1 MEEHIMPEILLKIE
15 GLKTYFFTEAGVV
28 KAVDGVSF
36 DVRKG
41 ESLGLVGESGSGKTV
56 TALSVLRIVPKPGRI
71 VDGKVEFQGVNLL
84 SKKEKEVQLIRGKEI
99 AVIFQDPSSSLNPVY
114 TVERQLK
121 DIILAHNQF
130 EEVKFSSYMKM
141 ALKGQFKKALQTRRS
156 TRVALHKK
164 IVDLLNL
171 VGIPEAEVRM
181 REYPHQFSGGMKQR
195 VAIARALAL
204 QPTLL
209 FADEPTTALDVT
221 IQAQVLDLLEDLKKK
236 LGMSL
241 VMITH
246 DMGIIAKMTTRV
258 VVMYAGNVCEIA
270 KTEDLYEHPK
280 HPYTALLLAA
290 VPRLDRKKNLTI
302 IPGNIPNLIEP
313 PSGCRFHPR
322 CKYATAKCA
331 EAPPP
336 LEEVAPD
343 HFVACFE
350 WGNIQLKGESV

>member
-1 MEEHIMPEILLKIE
+1 MTEALMRIE
-15 GLKTYFFTEAGVV
+15 GLKTYFFTEAGIV
-28 KAVDGVSF
+28 KAVDSVSF

-56 TALSVLRIVPKPGRI
+56 TALSALRIVPKPGRI
-71 VDGKVEFQGVNLL
+71 VEGKIKFKGEDLVTK
-84 SKKEKEVQLIRGKEI
+84 SEKEMQSIRGREI
-99 AVIFQDPSSSLNPVY
+99 AIIFQDPSSSLNPIY
-114 TVERQLK
+114 NVETQLR
-121 DIILAHNQF
+121 DVLSAHETLSK
-130 EEVKFSSYMKM
+130 EEC
-141 ALKGQFKKALQTRRS
+141 R
-156 TRVALHKK
+156 KK
-164 IVDLLNL
+164 IVDLMNL
-171 VGIPEAEVRM
+171 VGIPEAEIRM

-236 LGMSL
+236 MGMSL

-258 VVMYAGNVCEIA
+258 VVMYAGNICEIA
-270 KTEDLYEHPK
+270 KTEDLYDHPR
-280 HPYTALLLAA
+280 HPYTASLLAA
-290 VPRLDRKKNLTI
+290 VPRLDRRKTLSI

-322 CKYATAKCA
+322 CEYATEKCA
-331 EAPPP
+331 KEPPV
-336 LEEVAPD
+336 LEEVEPE
-343 HFVACFE
+343 HFVACYE
-350 WGNIQLKGESV
+350 WKNLSLKGESR

>member
-1 MEEHIMPEILLKIE
+1 MEKHEMTETLLKIE
-15 GLKTYFFTEAGVV
+15 GLKTYFFTEAGIV
-28 KAVDGVSF
+28 KAVDGMSF
-36 DVRKG
+36 DIRKG

-71 VDGKVEFQGVNLL
+71 VEGKIEFKGENLL
-84 SKKEKEVQLIRGKEI
+84 TKSEKQMQSLRGSEI
-99 AVIFQDPSSSLNPVY
+99 AIIFQDPSSSLNPVY
-114 TVERQLK
+114 NVEKQLR
-121 DIILAHNQF
+121 DVLLAHKSVSK
-130 EEVKFSSYMKM
+130 EGTHE
-141 ALKGQFKKALQTRRS
+141 
-156 TRVALHKK
+156 K
-164 IVDLLNL
+164 IVELMSL
-171 VGIPEAEVRM
+171 VGIPDPEIRM
-181 REYPHQFSGGMKQR
+181 REFPHQFSGGMKQR

-236 LGMSL
+236 MGMSL

-270 KTEDLYEHPK
+270 KTEDLYEHPR

-290 VPRLDRKKNLTI
+290 VPRLDRRKTLSI

-322 CKYATAKCA
+322 CKYATERCS
-331 EAPPP
+331 EASPV
-336 LEEVAPD
+336 LEQVGPE
-343 HFVACFE
+343 HFVACYE
-350 WGNIQLKGESV
+350 WGNLMLKGENQ

>member
-1 MEEHIMPEILLKIE
+1 MEKTLMTETLLKFE
-15 GLKTYFFTEAGVV
+15 GLRTYFFTEAGIV
-28 KAVDGVSF
+28 KAVDNVSF

-56 TALSVLRIVPKPGRI
+56 TALSALRIVPKPGKI
-71 VDGKVEFQGVNLL
+71 VEGKIEFKGEDLL
-84 SKKEKEVQLIRGKEI
+84 AKSEKDMHSIRGREI
-99 AVIFQDPSSSLNPVY
+99 AMIFQDPSSSLNPIY
-114 TVERQLK
+114 NVETQLK
-121 DIILAHNQF
+121 DVLSAHETLSK
-130 EEVKFSSYMKM
+130 EEC
-141 ALKGQFKKALQTRRS
+141 RI
-156 TRVALHKK
+156 K
-164 IVDLLNL
+164 IVELMNL
-171 VGIPEAEVRM
+171 VGIPEAEIRM

-258 VVMYAGNVCEIA
+258 VVMYAGNICEIA
-270 KTEDLYEHPK
+270 KTVDLYEHPR
-280 HPYTALLLAA
+280 HPYTASLLAA
-290 VPRLDRKKNLTI
+290 VPRLDRKKTLSI

-322 CKYATAKCA
+322 CEYATEKCA
-331 EAPPP
+331 EAPPA
-336 LEEVAPD
+336 LEEVEPD
-343 HFVACFE
+343 HFVACYE
-350 WGNIQLKGESV
+350 WKNITLKGESR

>member
-1 MEEHIMPEILLKIE
+1 MTEALMKIE
-15 GLKTYFFTEAGVV
+15 GLKTYFFTEAGIV
-28 KAVDGVSF
+28 KAVDSVSF

-56 TALSVLRIVPKPGRI
+56 TALSALRIVPKPGRI
-71 VDGKVEFQGVNLL
+71 VEGKIEFKGEDLVTK
-84 SKKEKEVQLIRGKEI
+84 SEKEMQSIRGREI
-99 AVIFQDPSSSLNPVY
+99 AIIFQDPSSSLNPIY
-114 TVERQLK
+114 NVETQLR
-121 DIILAHNQF
+121 DVLSAHETLSK
-130 EEVKFSSYMKM
+130 EEC
-141 ALKGQFKKALQTRRS
+141 R
-156 TRVALHKK
+156 KK
-164 IVDLLNL
+164 IVDLMNL
-171 VGIPEAEVRM
+171 VGIPEAEIRM

-236 LGMSL
+236 MGMSL

-258 VVMYAGNVCEIA
+258 VVMYAGNICEIA
-270 KTEDLYEHPK
+270 KTEDLYDHPR
-280 HPYTALLLAA
+280 HPYTASLLAA
-290 VPRLDRKKNLTI
+290 VPRLDRKKTLSI

-322 CKYATAKCA
+322 CEYATEKCV
-331 EAPPP
+331 EASPV
-336 LEEVAPD
+336 LEEVEPE
-343 HFVACFE
+343 HFVACYE
-350 WGNIQLKGESV
+350 WKNLSLKGESR

>member
-1 MEEHIMPEILLKIE
+1 MEKHEMTETLLKIE
-15 GLKTYFFTEAGVV
+15 GLKTYFFTEAGIV
-28 KAVDGVSF
+28 KAVDGMSF

-71 VDGKVEFQGVNLL
+71 VEGKIEFKGENLL
-84 SKKEKEVQLIRGKEI
+84 KKSEKEMQSIRGSEI
-99 AVIFQDPSSSLNPVY
+99 AIIFQDPSSSLNPVY
-114 TVERQLK
+114 NVETQLR
-121 DIILAHNQF
+121 DVLSAHKSISKV
-130 EEVKFSSYMKM
+130 ES
-141 ALKGQFKKALQTRRS
+141 R
-156 TRVALHKK
+156 KK
-164 IVDLLNL
+164 IVELMSL
-171 VGIPEAEVRM
+171 VGIPDAEVRM
-181 REYPHQFSGGMKQR
+181 REFPHQFSGGMKQR

-236 LGMSL
+236 MGMSL

-270 KTEDLYEHPK
+270 KTEDLYDHPR

-290 VPRLDRKKNLTI
+290 VPRLDRKKTLSI

-322 CKYATAKCA
+322 CKYATEKCA
-331 EAPPP
+331 EASPI
-336 LEEVAPD
+336 LEEVEPE
-343 HFVACFE
+343 HFVACYE
-350 WGNIQLKGESV
+350 WKNITLKGESGKSD

>member
-1 MEEHIMPEILLKIE
+1 MTETLLKIE
-15 GLKTYFFTEAGVV
+15 GLKTHFFTEAGIV

-56 TALSVLRIVPKPGRI
+56 TALSVLRIVPKPGKI
-71 VDGKVEFQGVNLL
+71 VEGKIEFKGENLL
-84 SKKEKEVQLIRGKEI
+84 ERKEKEMQSIRGREI
-99 AVIFQDPSSSLNPVY
+99 AIIFQDPSSSLNPVY
-114 TVERQLK
+114 NIETQLR
-121 DIILAHNQF
+121 DILTAH
-130 EEVKFSSYMKM
+130 ESISKTECH
-141 ALKGQFKKALQTRRS
+141 G
-156 TRVALHKK
+156 K
-164 IVDLLNL
+164 IVELMNL
-171 VGIPEAEVRM
+171 VGIPEAEIRM

-236 LGMSL
+236 MGMSL

-258 VVMYAGNVCEIA
+258 VVLYAGNVCEIA
-270 KTEDLYEHPK
+270 KTEDLYDHPR
-280 HPYTALLLAA
+280 HPYTASLLAA
-290 VPRLDRKKNLTI
+290 VPRLDRKKTLSI

-322 CKYATAKCA
+322 CKYATEKCA
-331 EAPPP
+331 DAPPV
-336 LEEVAPD
+336 LEEVEPG
-343 HFVACFE
+343 HLVACYE
-350 WGNIQLKGESV
+350 WKDITLKGESGKSE

>member
-1 MEEHIMPEILLKIE
+1 MTETLLKIE

-36 DVRKG
+36 DVRRG

-56 TALSVLRIVPKPGRI
+56 TALSILRIVPKPGKI
-71 VDGKVEFQGVNLL
+71 VEGKMEFQGVNLL
-84 SKKEKEVQLIRGKEI
+84 EKTEKEMQHIRGDEI
-99 AVIFQDPSSSLNPVY
+99 AIIFQDPSSSLNPVY
-114 TVERQLK
+114 NVETQLR
-121 DIILAHNQF
+121 DILMAHSAHQKLSK
-130 EEVKFSSYMKM
+130 EEC
-141 ALKGQFKKALQTRRS
+141 R
-156 TRVALHKK
+156 KK
-164 IVDLLNL
+164 ILDLLNL
-171 VGIPEAEVRM
+171 VGIPEAEIRM

-204 QPTLL
+204 EPTLL

-236 LGMSL
+236 MGMSL

-258 VVMYAGNVCEIA
+258 VVMYAGMVSEIA
-270 KTEDLYEHPK
+270 KTEDLYEHPR
-280 HPYTALLLAA
+280 HPYTASLLAA
-290 VPRLDRKKNLTI
+290 VPRLDRKKTLSI

-322 CKYATAKCA
+322 CIYATEKCS
-331 EAPPP
+331 EAPPIM
-336 LEEVAPD
+336 EEVEED
-343 HFVACFE
+343 HFVACYE
-350 WGNIQLKGESV
+350 WKNIKLKGESSK

>member
-1 MEEHIMPEILLKIE
+1 MPEILLKIE
-15 GLKTYFFTEAGVV
+15 GLKTHFFTEAGIV

-36 DVRKG
+36 DVKKG

-56 TALSVLRIVPKPGRI
+56 TALSVLQIVPKPGRI
-71 VDGKVEFQGVNLL
+71 VEGTIEFKGENLL
-84 SKKEKEVQLIRGKEI
+84 KKSEKEMQPIRGSEI
-99 AVIFQDPSSSLNPVY
+99 AIIFQDPSSSLNPLY
-114 TVERQLK
+114 KVETQLK
-121 DIILAHNQF
+121 DVLSAHKSISKEECRKEIIEL
-130 EEVKFSSYMKM
+130 M
-141 ALKGQFKKALQTRRS
+141 
-156 TRVALHKK
+156 
-164 IVDLLNL
+164 NL
-171 VGIPEAEVRM
+171 VGIPDAEIRM
-181 REYPHQFSGGMKQR
+181 REFPHQFSGGMKQR

-209 FADEPTTALDVT
+209 FADEPTTSLDVT
-221 IQAQVLDLLEDLKKK
+221 IQAQVLDLLEGLKKK

-270 KTEDLYEHPK
+270 KTEDLYAHPR

-290 VPRLDRKKNLTI
+290 VPRLDRKKKLRI

-313 PSGCRFHPR
+313 PTGCRFHPR
-322 CKYATAKCA
+322 CEYATGKCA
-331 EAPPP
+331 EASPA
-336 LEEVAPD
+336 LEEVEQD

-350 WGNIQLKGESV
+350 WKKIMLKGESY